1 MPFRMPVH
9 VLFGKGRMRDLDVL
23 FILGI
28 DDKRVHGDFGPAGTL
43 YGVPQQGTPEFMAWV
58 HNCCPADLL
67 LTPQT
72 L

>member
-1 MPFRMPVH
+1 MVQTETRC
-9 VLFGKGRMRDLDVL
+9 L

-28 DDKRVHGDFGPAGTL
+28 DDKRVHGDFGPAGTP